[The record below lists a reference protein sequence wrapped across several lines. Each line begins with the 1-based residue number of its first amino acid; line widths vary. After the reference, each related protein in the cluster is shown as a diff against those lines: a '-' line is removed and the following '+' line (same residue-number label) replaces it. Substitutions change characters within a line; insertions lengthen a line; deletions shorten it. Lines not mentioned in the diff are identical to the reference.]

1 MEIDSLSRPLLFPCA
16 DRVKVPQVGS
26 DESKLKSHFSFLSQ
40 SLPPTRTQDAQ
51 GKIHQDYVKKISTDL
66 LFSEAVI
73 RKHAAHTLPYN
84 KVDLNGTFDS
94 KGIVKKKPLKKIGSV
109 GRHTQ
114 HGYEKKHTPCHITTV
129 SEHKLKPLQ
138 PKKKK
143 IIPDRDDEIVSEA
156 GTVLKGKNAFL
167 TETEQENELEEDA
180 EINSDSQ
187 QNTKTRPKESENWD
201 SHVLMNLSKATAR
214 WIVNE
219 RTPQGPQ
226 KDRLTKLL
234 VEKFGEAS
242 QLDTLIRDDT
252 SVSETG
258 VAEQPEQ
265 RAESRSSKKQK
276 SAVSEA
282 RKNSSEKEKKE
293 GEEGG
298 EDEND
303 EEDVNTQPLA
313 SFYRLPGGVRRKHR
327 QLAIDSLGAINTT
340 AQDIQVFR
348 RKPKPPPTLKDVMNP
363 AIGDK
368 MLDTHNQF
376 EQEWL
381 LGAQVIHQPSDSKL
395 HLDSGNVYQVSTR
408 KSFPQDPV
416 SWHTESKKKTKDR
429 KSKKDREKK
438 KIDMP
443 QHGYKKWNKLPEP
456 MQEELMDIHEA
467 GYDAEAHR
475 EPDPTTFKRHK
486 ENPSLVQLV
495 DEWRN
500 KWHLGSKWYDSSIND
515 LERDMNDINEHV
527 RLQAIATIAKAAT
540 FRPPDEPG
548 SVSISKP
555 SNLKSRLTGIFTKV
569 AKDATSHGVLPAK
582 LLTCVEKSLFDP
594 SPRVCVTA
602 AIALYTLNRPNEE
615 ARKILKDVIKG
626 GSGPERWA
634 AAQCLAHAGV
644 CDSFVVGELVKQLFD
659 SENMVKHEQCIRL
672 LTNLSRGSSI
682 VHSMVAEQLNSTS
695 WRHRIV
701 ACRTFPR
708 LYGTINK
715 DITHK
720 LSNLMWND
728 WHREVRT
735 TAAQTLGRT
744 GHGKDVHDDL
754 RDRLLNGSERDRIDA
769 LQKIGHLG
777 IMTAR
782 LLPSYLKCFDDPY
795 IAVRIATT
803 ETASKLELKDHDVL
817 MKLLFLT
824 EFDSNWKVK
833 AHALKALGNI
843 GESNKHI
850 ESAVL
855 WALRFES
862 QAGVRAEACQT
873 MIKLSMKDPEIPALL
888 QEKLLVEPDQV
899 VREQLVIAL
908 ESFGVSATGDM
919 EMVQQ
924 IKDEVRRLCTR
935 YNIAAKITLN
945 EEREDLAHQHKRFFD
960 SSPAPSELV
969 KSDVYVPSPSTTR
982 PSTKHSTR
990 TITPSIYIS
999 IDDDY
1004 RPGAETPEV
1013 DLPKTPGSTF
1023 ATDLM
1028 GNRLSPAQ
1036 QGSRPNT
1043 GNTLSRTTPAVTP
1056 TGVVRTTSA
1065 GRRTPEER
1073 LNKLIE
1079 VYEGS
1084 ASLAQYQEFKQG
1096 DLGVM
1101 DDGNV
1106 RKLSQIPEAPTEE
1119 VSGDITGQSKV
1130 LEEDEGS
1137 NDVFHSDVVESRLD
1151 QTVMDNVDVPL
1162 MGGEVMIPYP
1172 RKNRWKNSAKEKQ
1185 ENDDDDDEE
1194 EDSEEYE
1201 MDDDLEDDEEEEL
1214 KKSILRPTPEP
1225 GSVSRMTSGTRKD
1238 DSRPPSN

>member
-1 MEIDSLSRPLLFPCA
+1 METDSLSRPLLFPCA

-26 DESKLKSHFSFLSQ
+26 DESKLKSQFSFLSQ

-51 GKIHQDYVKKISTDL
+51 GKIHHDYVKKISADL

-84 KVDLNGTFDS
+84 KVDLKGTFDS
-94 KGIVKKKPLKKIGSV
+94 KGIVKKKPLKKIGTV
-109 GRHTQ
+109 GRHNQ
-114 HGYEKKHTPCHITTV
+114 RGYEKKHAPCHITTV

-167 TETEQENELEEDA
+167 TETEQENELEEEV
-180 EINSDSQ
+180 EINTDSQ
-187 QNTKTRPKESENWD
+187 HDSKTRTKESQNWD

-234 VEKFGEAS
+234 VEKFGESS

-252 SVSETG
+252 SMSETG
-258 VAEQPEQ
+258 LAEPTEQ
-265 RAESRSSKKQK
+265 RADSRTSKKQK
-276 SAVSEA
+276 PVLSGGRKSSSA
-282 RKNSSEKEKKE
+282 KDKKE
-293 GEEGG
+293 GEGG

-303 EEDVNTQPLA
+303 EEDINTQPLA
-313 SFYRLPGGVRRKHR
+313 SFYRLPGGVRRKQR

-348 RKPKPPPTLKDVMNP
+348 RKPKPPPTLRDVMNP

-368 MLDTHNQF
+368 MLDTQNQF

-381 LGAQVIHQPSDSKL
+381 LGAQLIHQPGDSNL
-395 HLDSGNVYQVSTR
+395 YLDSGNVYQVSTR
-408 KSFPQDPV
+408 KSFPQDPL
-416 SWHTESKKKTKDR
+416 SWHTESKKKTKDQ
-429 KSKKDREKK
+429 KSKKERGKK

-443 QHGYKKWNKLPEP
+443 QHGYKKWNKLPQP
-456 MQEELMDIHEA
+456 LQEEQMDIHEA

-475 EPDPTTFKRHK
+475 EPDPTTLKRHK

-515 LERDMNDINEHV
+515 LEKDMNDINEHV

-548 SVSISKP
+548 SVPLSKP
-555 SNLKSRLTGIFTKV
+555 SKVKSRLTGIFNKIG
-569 AKDATSHGVLPAK
+569 KDATSHGVLPAK
-582 LLTCVEKSLFDP
+582 LLKCVEKSLFDP

-615 ARKILKDVIKG
+615 ARKILKDVIKS

-803 ETASKLELKDHDVL
+803 ETASKLELKDSDVL
-817 MKLLFLT
+817 RKLLFLT

-833 AHALKALGNI
+833 AHALKALGDI

-873 MIKLSMKDPEIPALL
+873 MIKLGIKDPEIPAML
-888 QEKLLVEPDQV
+888 QEKLLVEPDEV
-899 VREQLVIAL
+899 VREQLAIAL

-969 KSDVYVPSPSTTR
+969 KSDVYLPSPSTTR
-982 PSTKHSTR
+982 PSTKHSVR
-990 TITPSIYIS
+990 TVTPSIHIS
-999 IDDDY
+999 VDDDY
-1004 RPGAETPEV
+1004 RPGTETPEV
-1013 DLPKTPGSTF
+1013 DLPKTPGSIVP
-1023 ATDLM
+1023 TDLM

-1043 GNTLSRTTPAVTP
+1043 GNTLGRTTPAGTP
-1056 TGVVRTTSA
+1056 SGLVRTTSA
-1065 GRRTPEER
+1065 GRRTPEEK
-1073 LNKLIE
+1073 LNKLIA
-1079 VYEGS
+1079 VYEGT

-1096 DLGVM
+1096 DLDAK

-1119 VSGDITGQSKV
+1119 VSGEITGQSKV
-1130 LEEDEGS
+1130 LEDDEGS
-1137 NDVFHSDVVESRLD
+1137 SDVFTSDVAESRLE

-1162 MGGEVMIPYP
+1162 MGGDVMIPYP
-1172 RKNRWKNSAKEKQ
+1172 RKDRRKKSANEEQVNK
-1185 ENDDDDDEE
+1185 DDA
-1194 EDSEEYE
+1194 EDSDEYE
-1201 MDDDLEDDEEEEL
+1201 MDDDLGDDEEDEL

-1225 GSVSRMTSGTRKD
+1225 GSVSRMTSATRKD